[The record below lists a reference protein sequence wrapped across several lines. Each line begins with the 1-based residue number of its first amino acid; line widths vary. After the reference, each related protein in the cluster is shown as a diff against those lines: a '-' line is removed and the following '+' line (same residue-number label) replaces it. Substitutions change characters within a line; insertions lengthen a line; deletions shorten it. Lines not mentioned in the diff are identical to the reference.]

1 MSKTDRALKIA
12 IVALGSMLVV
22 AIAAHAATH
31 VAAIWGLTRTHLP
44 LLIDIAESSQLVCHW
59 SLRLTIGV
67 SVLSLLTMRW
77 RRLFAAVVVLVV
89 GIALKLCSYH
99 FLERHPNENHVFEAV
114 VHSGG
119 EIEVFGRSFGVRDFS
134 LYDLMRRANANNL
147 ILQMY
152 DGTPQAVVDVRC
164 DIPVEDLFNLTAP
177 FGIIAL
183 VECPDCSVE
192 DLSNFGCV
200 LWREP
205 PVQIS
210 ADANGTIADAAAL
223 ELAASGNRPL
233 IVSVPDA
240 MRVAALRLLVRQV
253 LEAGIHSV
261 SILLEQSGTGPA
273 EPL

>member
-12 IVALGSMLVV
+12 IVALGSMLAV

-77 RRLFAAVVVLVV
+77 RRLFAAVVVLVA
-89 GIALKLCSYH
+89 GIALTWCSYN
-99 FLERHPNENHVFEAV
+99 FLERYPNEDHVFEAV
-114 VHSGG
+114 VHSSS
-119 EIEVFGRSFGVRDFS
+119 EIEVFGRRFGVRDFS

-147 ILQMY
+147 ILQMCG
-152 DGTPQAVVDVRC
+152 GTPQAIVDVRC
-164 DIPVEDLFNLTAP
+164 DISVEDLFDLTAP
-177 FGIIAL
+177 FYGIAL
-183 VECPDCSVE
+183 MEYPTCSIE

-200 LWREP
+200 DWRKP
-205 PVQIS
+205 PVEIS
-210 ADANGTIADAAAL
+210 AEVDGTIADAAAL
-223 ELAASGNRPL
+223 KLAASGNRPL
-233 IVSVPDA
+233 IVSVPVA

-253 LEAGIHSV
+253 FEAGIHSV
-261 SILLEQSGTGPA
+261 SILLDTLE
-273 EPL
+273 E

>member
-1 MSKTDRALKIA
+1 MAPPSRRTIPKIRPLQLTFERLLNHPELLKPVGDNIMSKTDRALKIA
-12 IVALGSMLVV
+12 IVALGSMLAV

-89 GIALKLCSYH
+89 GIALMWCSYN

-119 EIEVFGRSFGVRDFS
+119 EIEVFGRRFGIRDFS

-164 DIPVEDLFNLTAP
+164 DIPVEDLFDLTAP
-177 FGIIAL
+177 FYGIAL
-183 VECPDCSVE
+183 MEYPTCSIE
-192 DLSNFGCV
+192 DLSNLDV
-200 LWREP
+200 L
-205 PVQIS
+205 IGS
-210 ADANGTIADAAAL
+210 
-223 ELAASGNRPL
+223 NRPWKSARRL
-233 IVSVPDA
+233 TEQLQMP
-240 MRVAALRLLVRQV
+240 LR
-253 LEAGIHSV
+253 
-261 SILLEQSGTGPA
+261 
-273 EPL
+273 